1 MQLLVPALDEVPEAT
16 FSISVLLPV
25 PGAGMLVG
33 VKVAVTPAE
42 SPVNERAIANLNPL
56 TGAVVT
62 AIAIEPPCF
71 MDTLTPASIIVKL
84 GATT

>member
-1 MQLLVPALDEVPEAT
+1 VQLLVPALDEVPEAT

-56 TGAVVT
+56 TGAVSPRL
-62 AIAIEPPCF
+62 ASNH
-71 MDTLTPASIIVKL
+71 PALWIRSPQL
-84 GATT
+84 ASS